1 MSGPHPLAAL
11 LDTTGL
17 RGARTMSVTPDAEI
31 EIVRVPFGVSFESV
45 YLGAGGRSARLDPPP
60 LSGRVIAG
68 GLTIVWSGGP
78 ENRAALHLLH
88 PQHQPWD
95 SIGGT
100 VAIMRTHQMRVVDLD
115 DAEILWLSA
124 LLDGYRAES
133 PRP

>member
-11 LDTTGL
+11 LDTVGL
-17 RGARTMSVTPDAEI
+17 KGARTLSVTPDAQI
-31 EIVRVPFGVSFESV
+31 EILRVPLGISFESV
-45 YLGAGGRSARLDPPP
+45 YLGASGRSARLDPPS

-68 GLTIVWSGGP
+68 GLTMVWSDGP
-78 ENRAALHLLH
+78 ANRAALHLLR
-88 PQHQPWD
+88 PQQQPWD

-124 LLDGYRAES
+124 LLGGYQPEV